1 MNLTGELQ
9 KMNISNLRSICR
21 ELSVSGSGSK
31 NVLIKRLLQ
40 PLHKNYKLSSSS
52 HLNMRHLKNN
62 DQEIV
67 IYTWKTCPY
76 CIETKELL
84 TKHNKK
90 YTEKAV
96 RDDNGK
102 WNHKLRIE
110 MEQKTGKTSVPQI
123 FIDGKHIGGLSELEI
138 ILKKNK

>member
-1 MNLTGELQ
+1 MNLKAELQ
-9 KMNISNLRSICR
+9 KMDISNLKFVCK
-21 ELSVSGSGSK
+21 ELGVSGNGSK
-31 NVLIKRLLQ
+31 HILIDRLLQ
-40 PLHKNYKLSSSS
+40 PLNKKYKLSSS
-52 HLNMRHLKNN
+52 HFQMKHVKNN
-62 DQEIV
+62 NQEII

-96 RDDNGK
+96 RDDDGE
-102 WNHKLRIE
+102 WNHKLKIE

>member
-1 MNLTGELQ
+1 MNLKAELQ
-9 KMNISNLRSICR
+9 TMSIQDLRSVCR
-21 ELSVSGSGSK
+21 ELGVSGNGSEHI
-31 NVLIKRLLQ
+31 LIDRLLQ
-40 PLHKNYKLSSSS
+40 PLNKNYKLSSSS

-96 RDDNGK
+96 RDHNGV
-102 WNHKLRIE
+102 WNHKLKIE